1 MIHPIDFVMI
11 WVDSNDTNWKRD
23 FLYYKSKD
31 SHLTQQELDEQCRY
45 RDWENLQ
52 YWFRSIEKY
61 CPWVRT
67 IHIVTCG
74 HFPKFLV
81 KDHPKLNLVTHDQI
95 IDKEYLP
102 TFSSHVIEINIHKIK
117 GLAEHFVYFNDDT
130 FINKPLDPEFF
141 FKQGLP
147 CDGIVLQ
154 PLMVVGAEN
163 FLGAVALTDVAIIN
177 KYFNKRQLFK
187 KSPYTLFNFNYTA
200 KNNFINFLE
209 FYNRK
214 FSSFYNMH
222 LPQSFLKS
230 TFEEVWQCEKDYL
243 NQVCTHRFRHPL
255 DVNQYLFRIW
265 QLCSGRFYPIN
276 LFSRGQNFN
285 LRLETLNEIADV
297 VREEKLPQICLNDD
311 EQVKDFEQLKR
322 ELIRLFSEKFKTPS
336 SFECQISDF

>member
-1 MIHPIDFVMI
+1 MHPIDFVMI
-11 WVDSNDTNWKRD
+11 WVDSNDANWEKD

-31 SHLTQQELDEQCRY
+31 HNLIQKERYDPCRY

-81 KDHPKLNLVTHDQI
+81 KEHPKLNLVTHDQI

-187 KSPYTLFNFNYTA
+187 KSPYTLFNFNYTV

-222 LPQSFLKS
+222 LPQPFLKS
-230 TFEEVWQCEKDYL
+230 TFEGVWECEEDYL